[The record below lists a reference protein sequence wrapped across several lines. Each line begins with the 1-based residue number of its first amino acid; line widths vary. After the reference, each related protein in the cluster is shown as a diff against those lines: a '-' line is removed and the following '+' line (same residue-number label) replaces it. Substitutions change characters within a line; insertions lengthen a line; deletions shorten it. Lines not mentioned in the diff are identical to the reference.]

1 MRCVQ
6 EASQYENNCFITL
19 TYNDENLPETGS
31 LNKHE
36 WQSFM
41 KRLRASVYPKKIRF
55 YQCGEYGTNQDL
67 TTTRTIGRPHYHAIL
82 FNHHFSD
89 RELNRGNHQ
98 GDKLYTSKALEK
110 LWPQGY
116 SIIGDMTFETAAY
129 VARYCMKKITGME
142 AIDHYE
148 TYDPRTGELCQL
160 LPEYSLMSR
169 RPGIGMNWFNNFRN
183 DMNKGFITQNG
194 IKNQAP
200 KYYHDMYKRDF
211 AEDYDNLV
219 QQSSIDPMHPDLT
232 LDRLR
237 VREKLLIKRTK
248 TLKRNLK

>member
-1 MRCVQ
+1 
-6 EASQYENNCFITL
+6 
-19 TYNDENLPETGS
+19 
-31 LNKHE
+31 
-36 WQSFM
+36 
-41 KRLRASVYPKKIRF
+41 
-55 YQCGEYGTNQDL
+55 
-67 TTTRTIGRPHYHAIL
+67 
-82 FNHHFSD
+82 
-89 RELNRGNHQ
+89 
-98 GDKLYTSKALEK
+98 
-110 LWPQGY
+110 
-116 SIIGDMTFETAAY
+116 
-129 VARYCMKKITGME
+129 
-142 AIDHYE
+142 
-148 TYDPRTGELCQL
+148 
-160 LPEYSLMSR
+160 
-169 RPGIGMNWFNNFRN
+169 MNWFNNFRN